1 MREGG
6 ALPAACLA
14 DPSLL
19 FDKPES
25 TTSVLCLK
33 DAAFCCPQGKA
44 HLLPVTLGPVAR
56 SLRIS
61 PCALLHPLGSFCFPV
76 LSAALGGLAVWCRPA
91 ALEASA
97 WRRPH
102 RPSLVVQPLPHFLPS
117 VLCTSACLLSVS
129 PTRWLTRQ
137 DWTGRTCLSID
148 CCAPSASCLPA
159 QSGCSTGCQAGMK
172 CWVAQRDQ
180 TPLLGVGGGWGGLVN
195 AAA

>member
-102 RPSLVVQPLPHFLPS
+102 RPSLVVQAPYPISSPQY
-117 VLCTSACLLSVS
+117 CAICLFVICIPNEMADSSRLD
-129 PTRWLTRQ
+129 RQ
-137 DWTGRTCLSID
+137 NLFVD
-148 CCAPSASCLPA
+148 
-159 QSGCSTGCQAGMK
+159 
-172 CWVAQRDQ
+172 
-180 TPLLGVGGGWGGLVN
+180 
-195 AAA
+195 